1 MRPSLNEIEVESR
14 KAARGAGLA
23 WGAAEEAGH
32 AVAWLA
38 ERGVNAL
45 PALLDILTANRADDM
60 VGDPLAAG
68 MTIADRA
75 QMLAEGEELAYL
87 QVRQPVLILPFMAM
101 AARLAGRSILLQH
114 EDGVWS
120 VRPGRE
126 DAGLLAAA
134 VKKSRIVAVKC
145 RAEDLPLR
153 EAVETPTA
161 QRLEIADRTWEGLA
175 LLAHRIYVPASEESR
190 RLGAGAGSGI
200 DND

>member
-1 MRPSLNEIEVESR
+1 MRPSLNEIEIESR

-23 WGAAEEAGH
+23 WGLAEEAGH

-38 ERGVNAL
+38 ERGVDAL
-45 PALLDILTANRADDM
+45 PALLEALAAAQHGDT
-60 VGDPLAAG
+60 VGDPLLAG
-68 MTIADRA
+68 TAIADRA

-87 QVRQPVLILPFMAM
+87 QIRQPVLILPFMAM
-101 AARLAGRSILLQH
+101 AARLSGRSIVLQH

-134 VKKSRIVAVKC
+134 VKKPRIVAVKC
-145 RAEDLPLR
+145 RAEELPLR
-153 EAVETPTA
+153 EAIEMPSMM
-161 QRLEIADRTWEGLA
+161 RLEIDDRVWERLQ
-175 LLAHRIYVPASEESR
+175 LLAHRTYVPTTDESR
-190 RLGAGAGSGI
+190 RLGAGAGSI

>member
-1 MRPSLNEIEVESR
+1 MQPSLNEIEIESR

-23 WGAAEEAGH
+23 WGLAEEAGH
-32 AVAWLA
+32 AVAWLV

-45 PALLDILTANRADDM
+45 PALLDVLAAYQTGDTI
-60 VGDPLAAG
+60 GDPLLAG
-68 MTIADRA
+68 MAIADRA

-87 QVRQPVLILPFMAM
+87 QIRQPVLLVPFMAM
-101 AARLAGRSILLQH
+101 AARLAGRSIVLQY

-134 VKKSRIVAVKC
+134 VKKPRIVAVKC
-145 RAEDLPLR
+145 RAEELPLR
-153 EAVETPTA
+153 GTVEPPPVM
-161 QRLEIADRTWEGLA
+161 RLEIADQTWASLE
-175 LLAHRIYVPASEESR
+175 LLAHRTYVAASEESR